1 MEFKDIDLVDSDGHI
16 IESIAE
22 LAEFG
27 DASVKNVALDRKSI
41 RRLYGHRLMEYMST
55 TTHDSKP
62 IIKKTGNTPVK
73 PAPVRLKIGKGY

>member
-41 RRLYGHRLMEYMST
+41 RATVWPSLDAVSY
-55 TTHDSKP
+55 THLTLP
-62 IIKKTGNTPVK
+62 TPPYV
-73 PAPVRLKIGKGY
+73 